1 MIESLMVSLIL
12 TLIIEVTLA
21 LLANVRDEDDI
32 FTVIFASVVTN
43 PVVVFTVNMIMLL
56 NNYLLTRVVIYA
68 LEILVVFVE
77 GFIFKKYMK
86 KLKMNPYLFALY
98 LNGFSFLIGEVIN
111 IFLIK

>member
-1 MIESLMVSLIL
+1 MIESLIVSLIL

-21 LLANVRDEDDI
+21 LIIKVRDEEDV

-43 PVVVFTVNMIMLL
+43 PIVVFSVNMINLL
-56 NNYLLTRVVIYA
+56 DNYVLTRSIIYI

-77 GFIFKKYMK
+77 GYIFKKYMK
-86 KLKMNPYLFALY
+86 SLKINPYLFALY
-98 LNGFSFLIGEVIN
+98 LNGLSFFIGEVIN